1 MKSSLFSGVRYQENR
16 ERNIKRAESH
26 YQNSNMNQYRS
37 NNTAEDGKVKFI
49 RNNFNNNSIKKNY
62 RSVEGSDFKKVGFDR
77 NIKKN
82 KKESKEK

>member
-37 NNTAEDGKVKFI
+37 NNTAEDGKGKFI
-49 RNNFNNNSIKKNY
+49 RNNFNSNNSIKKNY
-62 RSVEGSDFKKVGFDR
+62 RSVEGSDFKKVKFDR

-82 KKESKEK
+82 KK